1 MPAHC
6 LVVAV
11 TYGIRTRS
19 VLFCPLSLAPLL
31 ALAVID
37 KSVSAPH
44 WSISAHSHCQQPTTS
59 PWDLCQSFWPWSYSL
74 LQVELA
80 RVRLMWCFSQL
91 LAPSF
96 WAGLGLVSHFS
107 WLPASTLWSGL
118 RLVICLWAEKCSF
131 LCILPSGLPLLH
143 ALWGSAAPSWSHLWG
158 SFPVHGNFSFFM
170 TPSLPWGTGSCPE
183 VLFLSL
189 LMSLSLVLPH
199 SRELS
204 LPLWRSQVFSC
215 HLEVALY
222 LFHILMSFWCFWGG
236 RWSPHLTPPLSFSA
250 LNFKFLR

>member
-1 MPAHC
+1 MPALC

-11 TYGIRTRS
+11 TYGIRTRL

-37 KSVSAPH
+37 KSVSVPH
-44 WSISAHSHCQQPTTS
+44 WSISAHSHCHQPTTS

-143 ALWGSAAPSWSHLWG
+143 GSLRFCSSLLVPPVREFPSAWKLFLLHDSLPPLGHRLLSWS
-158 SFPVHGNFSFFM
+158 
-170 TPSLPWGTGSCPE
+170 
-183 VLFLSL
+183 
-189 LMSLSLVLPH
+189 SLSL
-199 SRELS
+199 SFN
-204 LPLWRSQVFSC
+204 VFIFSPT
-215 HLEVALY
+215 
-222 LFHILMSFWCFWGG
+222 SFQG
-236 RWSPHLTPPLSFSA
+236 A
-250 LNFKFLR
+250 